1 MVNLDY
7 GRQLLSD
14 SGGCAVRRNA
24 DLLDEMKVDTV
35 GPPNVKKKENDNLQ
49 SQVDIHTE
57 QHISQRVV
65 FVCVCV
71 DGPELFA
78 STNLPF
84 KETDEKK

>member
-1 MVNLDY
+1 MTIYNLRY
-7 GRQLLSD
+7 IYR
-14 SGGCAVRRNA
+14 AY
-24 DLLDEMKVDTV
+24 
-35 GPPNVKKKENDNLQ
+35 
-49 SQVDIHTE
+49 
-57 QHISQRVV
+57 QRVV